1 MGTRLTE
8 LLGIQYP
15 ILQGAMAWISDAG
28 LAAAV
33 SNAGG
38 AGIISTGG
46 RTTEYTQAE
55 IRRCR
60 TLTQKP
66 FGVNVMLMAPNKD
79 EIVDVICT
87 EKPAFVTLGAGN
99 PVPYFEKL
107 HAAGIKVIPVVPN
120 VKLAKRV
127 EEKGADAIVVE
138 GMEAGGHIG
147 SIATMPLMTQ
157 VIPAVSLPV
166 VMAGGFADGR
176 GLAAALVM
184 GASGVQM
191 GTRFLVAEECPVHQN
206 MKEKLL
212 KAIDTDSIVT
222 GLTIGGAV
230 RGLKNKFSENFVKME
245 YEGKTSKEELL
256 KLATG
261 TNKLA
266 AVDGDTENGM
276 MQAGQSLLPLDR
288 IEPVE
293 TIIIRIIIE
302 AQDALDRAN
311 TISIS

>member
-1 MGTRLTE
+1 MPTRLTE
-8 LLGIQYP
+8 LLGIKYP
-15 ILQGAMAWISDAG
+15 IIQGAMAWISDAT
-28 LAAAV
+28 LASAV

-38 AGIISTGG
+38 AGIVSLGG
-46 RTTEYTQAE
+46 RTTEYTRDE

-60 TLTQKP
+60 TLTDKP

-79 EIVDVICT
+79 EIVDVICE

-138 GMEAGGHIG
+138 GQEAGGHIG

-157 VIPAVSLPV
+157 VIPEVGLPV
-166 VMAGGFADGR
+166 IMAGGFADGR
-176 GLAAALVM
+176 GLAAALIM
-184 GASGVQM
+184 GAAGVQI
-191 GTRFLVAEECPVHQN
+191 GTRFLVAEECPVHEN
-206 MKEKLL
+206 MKKKLIE
-212 KAIDTDSIVT
+212 AVDTDSIVT

-230 RGLKNKFSENFVKME
+230 RGIRNKFSEEFVADE
-245 YEGKTSKEELL
+245 FAGKTTKEELI
-256 KLATG
+256 KRATG

-266 AVDGDTENGM
+266 AVDGDVVNGM
-276 MQAGQSLLPLDR
+276 MQAGQSLIPLKK
-288 IEPVE
+288 IEPAA
-293 TIIIRIIIE
+293 TIICRIIEEAKSALESAASIE
-302 AQDALDRAN
+302 F
-311 TISIS
+311 

>member
-120 VKLAKRV
+120 VKLAKHV

-293 TIIIRIIIE
+293 TIINRIIIE

>member
-55 IRRCR
+55 ISRCR

-293 TIIIRIIIE
+293 TIINRIIIE

>member
-46 RTTEYTQAE
+46 RKTAYTQAE

-206 MKEKLL
+206 MK
-212 KAIDTDSIVT
+212 
-222 GLTIGGAV
+222 
-230 RGLKNKFSENFVKME
+230 
-245 YEGKTSKEELL
+245 
-256 KLATG
+256 
-261 TNKLA
+261 
-266 AVDGDTENGM
+266 
-276 MQAGQSLLPLDR
+276 
-288 IEPVE
+288 
-293 TIIIRIIIE
+293 
-302 AQDALDRAN
+302 
-311 TISIS
+311 

>member
-1 MGTRLTE
+1 MATRLTE
-8 LLGIQYP
+8 LLGIKYP
-15 ILQGAMAWISDAG
+15 IIQGAMAWISDAT
-28 LAAAV
+28 LASAV

-38 AGIISTGG
+38 AGIVSLGG
-46 RTTEYTQAE
+46 RTTEYTRDE

-60 TLTQKP
+60 TLTDKP

-79 EIVDVICT
+79 EIVDVICE

-138 GMEAGGHIG
+138 GQEAGGHIG

-157 VIPAVSLPV
+157 VIPEVGLPV
-166 VMAGGFADGR
+166 IMAGGFADGR
-176 GLAAALVM
+176 GLAAALIM
-184 GASGVQM
+184 GAAGVQI
-191 GTRFLVAEECPVHQN
+191 GTRFLVAEECPVHEN
-206 MKEKLL
+206 MKKKLIE
-212 KAIDTDSIVT
+212 AVDTDSIVT

-230 RGLKNKFSENFVKME
+230 RGIRNKFSEEFGADE
-245 YEGKTSKEELL
+245 FAGKTTKEELI
-256 KLATG
+256 KRATG

-266 AVDGDTENGM
+266 AVDGDVVNGM
-276 MQAGQSLLPLDR
+276 MQAGQSLMPLKK
-288 IEPVE
+288 IESAA
-293 TIIIRIIIE
+293 TIICRIIEEAKSALESAASIE
-302 AQDALDRAN
+302 F
-311 TISIS
+311 

>member
-1 MGTRLTE
+1 MTTLTK
-8 LLGIQYP
+8 LLNIKYP
-15 ILQGAMAWISDAG
+15 IIQGGMAWISDAE

-46 RTTEYTQAE
+46 RTTEYTREE
-55 IRRCR
+55 IRKAK
-60 TLTQKP
+60 TLTDKP

-79 EIVDVICT
+79 EIVDVICE

-107 HAAGIKVIPVVPN
+107 HSAGIKAVPVVPN
-120 VKLAKRV
+120 IKLANRV
-127 EEKGADAIVVE
+127 EDKGADAMVVE

-147 SIATMPLMTQ
+147 ALTTLALMTQ
-157 VIPAVSLPV
+157 VIPEVKIPV

-176 GLAAALVM
+176 GLAAALTM
-184 GASGVQM
+184 GAAGVQM
-191 GTRFLVAEECPVHQN
+191 GTRFLVAEECPVHEN
-206 MKEKLL
+206 MKQKLIE
-212 KAIDTDSIVT
+212 AIDTDTIVT

-230 RGLKNKFSENFVKME
+230 RGIKNKFSEEFVALE
-245 YEGKTSKEELL
+245 FSGKATKQELL
-256 KLATG
+256 DKATG

-276 MQAGQSLLPLDR
+276 MQAGQSLTPLKK
-288 IEPVE
+288 IEPVSV
-293 TIIIRIIIE
+293 IIE
-302 AQDALDRAN
+302 NIIAEAKKTLENAKE
-311 TISIS
+311 ISL